1 MAEISFKGTKPVSQ
15 LYLRTM
21 SIYDYSQLS
30 ELKKDMA
37 GEQQMILIARITP
50 LMMKDPQARSRFMD
64 DLYCPAIKK
73 NYSLFRLGE
82 ERIIMIPHEVRVISR

>member
-73 NYSLFRLGE
+73 NYSLFRLEKGE
-82 ERIIMIPHEVRVISR
+82 LL